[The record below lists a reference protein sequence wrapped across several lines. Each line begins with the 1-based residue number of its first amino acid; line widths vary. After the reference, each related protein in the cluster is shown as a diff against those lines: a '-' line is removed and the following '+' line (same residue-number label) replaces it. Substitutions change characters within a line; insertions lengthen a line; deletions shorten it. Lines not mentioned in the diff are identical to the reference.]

1 MQGSVWIQ
9 LSEVDLEDIAR
20 ILEIE
25 SSQVIAGDGNGAAMA
40 PSCFRASQ
48 EKCMERSACRQA
60 ADQTGDLR
68 DDLVPLEE
76 LWPPLDEPEEEGAPS
91 PPETPGVPRVEAQF
105 GVPEVPRAEARAG
118 ASEAP
123 EAAQE
128 QAADWP
134 CSSADPQP
142 PEQQGGHRAP
152 LIAVVSGRGGVGKT
166 TLVASMAACAARAGL
181 RAAVLDL
188 DLMFGDLPG
197 VLGVEAFRGLETV
210 AAHAHGGALM
220 EEDIEAAAM
229 RIGPGLTLWGP
240 LEAGECAELHGTTV
254 EQLLAVLRGAAD
266 VIFADTSVFW
276 GDAVAVAVGACDR
289 CLVVGTG
296 GEPAGAAAKH
306 VVQLAGRL
314 GVPVTRMTSVFNRMG
329 ERGAGEEEAMR
340 FEMATSLRSRF
351 RIAAGGEEV
360 AGMSSFGKLDALI
373 TEDSAFAKSVRMSTA
388 EILGELGCSFD
399 ARLLDSPTAAEKDG
413 PKLRLP
419 WRRKAGAA
427 R

>member
-1 MQGSVWIQ
+1 MQESVWIQ
-9 LSEVDLEDIAR
+9 LSEVDLEDITR
-20 ILEIE
+20 ILGIE

-60 ADQTGDLR
+60 AGQTGDLR

-91 PPETPGVPRVEAQF
+91 PPGVP
-105 GVPEVPRAEARAG
+105 
-118 ASEAP
+118 
-123 EAAQE
+123 
-128 QAADWP
+128 
-134 CSSADPQP
+134 DPSGT

-188 DLMFGDLPG
+188 DLMFGDLPT

-210 AAHAHGGALM
+210 AAHAHGGVLM

-373 TEDSAFAKSVRMSTA
+373 TEDSAFAKSVRTSTA

-399 ARLLDSPTAAEKDG
+399 AHLLDSPTAAEKDG

>member
-20 ILEIE
+20 ILGIE
-25 SSQVIAGDGNGAAMA
+25 SSRVIAGDGNGAAME

-60 ADQTGDLR
+60 AGQTGDLR

-76 LWPPLDEPEEEGAPS
+76 LWPPLDEPEGEGAPS
-91 PPETPGVPRVEAQF
+91 PPETLGVP
-105 GVPEVPRAEARAG
+105 
-118 ASEAP
+118 
-123 EAAQE
+123 
-128 QAADWP
+128 
-134 CSSADPQP
+134 DPP
-142 PEQQGGHRAP
+142 SPPGTPEQQGGHRAP

-188 DLMFGDLPG
+188 DLMFGDLPT

-210 AAHAHGGALM
+210 TAHASGAALM

-296 GEPAGAAAKH
+296 GESAGAAAKH

-373 TEDSAFAKSVRMSTA
+373 TEDSAFAKSVRTSTA

-413 PKLRLP
+413 SKLRLP
-419 WRRKAGAA
+419 WRRKAGAV

>member
-1 MQGSVWIQ
+1 MQESVWIQ
-9 LSEVDLEDIAR
+9 LSEVDLEDITR
-20 ILEIE
+20 ILGIE
-25 SSQVIAGDGNGAAMA
+25 SSRVIAGDGNGAAMA

-60 ADQTGDLR
+60 AGQTGDLR

-91 PPETPGVPRVEAQF
+91 PPETLGVPD
-105 GVPEVPRAEARAG
+105 PPSPPG
-118 ASEAP
+118 A
-123 EAAQE
+123 
-128 QAADWP
+128 
-134 CSSADPQP
+134 

-188 DLMFGDLPG
+188 DLMFGDLPT

-360 AGMSSFGKLDALI
+360 TGMSSFGKLDALI
-373 TEDSAFAKSVRMSTA
+373 TEDSAFAKSVRTSTA

-413 PKLRLP
+413 SKLRLP
-419 WRRKAGAA
+419 WRRKAGAV

>member
-1 MQGSVWIQ
+1 MQESVWIQ
-9 LSEVDLEDIAR
+9 LSEVDLEDITR
-20 ILEIE
+20 ILGIE

-60 ADQTGDLR
+60 AGQTGDLR

-91 PPETPGVPRVEAQF
+91 PPETLGVPD
-105 GVPEVPRAEARAG
+105 PPSPPG
-118 ASEAP
+118 A
-123 EAAQE
+123 
-128 QAADWP
+128 
-134 CSSADPQP
+134 

-188 DLMFGDLPG
+188 DLMFGDLPT

-360 AGMSSFGKLDALI
+360 TGMSSFGKLDALI
-373 TEDSAFAKSVRMSTA
+373 TEDSAFAKSVRTSTA

>member
-1 MQGSVWIQ
+1 MQESVWIQ
-9 LSEVDLEDIAR
+9 LSEVDLEDITR
-20 ILEIE
+20 ILGIE

-60 ADQTGDLR
+60 AGQTGDLR

-91 PPETPGVPRVEAQF
+91 PPETLGVPDPPSPPGPLEQ
-105 GVPEVPRAEARAG
+105 PE
-118 ASEAP
+118 
-123 EAAQE
+123 
-128 QAADWP
+128 
-134 CSSADPQP
+134 P

-188 DLMFGDLPG
+188 DLMFGDLPT

-210 AAHAHGGALM
+210 TAHAHGGALM

-289 CLVVGTG
+289 CLVVGAG

-373 TEDSAFAKSVRMSTA
+373 TEDSAFAKSVRTSTA

-413 PKLRLP
+413 SKLRLP
-419 WRRKAGAA
+419 WRRKAGAV

>member
-1 MQGSVWIQ
+1 MQESVWIQ
-9 LSEVDLEDIAR
+9 LSEVDLEDITR
-20 ILEIE
+20 ILGIE

-60 ADQTGDLR
+60 AGQTGDLR

-91 PPETPGVPRVEAQF
+91 PPETLGVPD
-105 GVPEVPRAEARAG
+105 PPSPPG
-118 ASEAP
+118 A
-123 EAAQE
+123 
-128 QAADWP
+128 
-134 CSSADPQP
+134 

-188 DLMFGDLPG
+188 DLMFGDLPT

-360 AGMSSFGKLDALI
+360 TGMSSFGKLDALI
-373 TEDSAFAKSVRMSTA
+373 TEDSAFAKSVRTSTA

-399 ARLLDSPTAAEKDG
+399 AHLLDSPTAAEKDG

>member
-9 LSEVDLEDIAR
+9 LSEVDLEDIAC
-20 ILEIE
+20 ILGIE
-25 SSQVIAGDGNGAAMA
+25 SSQVIAGDGNGAAME

-60 ADQTGDLR
+60 AGQTGDLR

-91 PPETPGVPRVEAQF
+91 PP
-105 GVPEVPRAEARAG
+105 G
-118 ASEAP
+118 AP
-123 EAAQE
+123 
-128 QAADWP
+128 D
-134 CSSADPQP
+134 SSGT

-188 DLMFGDLPG
+188 DLMFGDLPT

-210 AAHAHGGALM
+210 AAHAHGGVLM

-360 AGMSSFGKLDALI
+360 TGMSSFGKLDALI
-373 TEDSAFAKSVRMSTA
+373 TEDSAFAKSVRTSTA

-399 ARLLDSPTAAEKDG
+399 AHLLDSPTAAEKDG

>member
-9 LSEVDLEDIAR
+9 LSEVDLEDIAC
-20 ILEIE
+20 ILGIE
-25 SSQVIAGDGNGAAMA
+25 SSQVIAGDGNGAAME

-60 ADQTGDLR
+60 AGQTGDLR

-91 PPETPGVPRVEAQF
+91 PPGALGVPD
-105 GVPEVPRAEARAG
+105 PPSPPG
-118 ASEAP
+118 A
-123 EAAQE
+123 
-128 QAADWP
+128 
-134 CSSADPQP
+134 

-188 DLMFGDLPG
+188 DLMFGDLPT

-360 AGMSSFGKLDALI
+360 TGMSSFGKLDALI
-373 TEDSAFAKSVRMSTA
+373 TEDSAFAKSVRTSTA

>member
-1 MQGSVWIQ
+1 MQESVWIQ
-9 LSEVDLEDIAR
+9 LSEVDLEDITR
-20 ILEIE
+20 ILGIE

-60 ADQTGDLR
+60 AGQTGDLR

-91 PPETPGVPRVEAQF
+91 PPGVP
-105 GVPEVPRAEARAG
+105 
-118 ASEAP
+118 
-123 EAAQE
+123 
-128 QAADWP
+128 
-134 CSSADPQP
+134 DPSGT

-188 DLMFGDLPG
+188 DLMFGDLPT

-210 AAHAHGGALM
+210 AAHAHGGVLM

-373 TEDSAFAKSVRMSTA
+373 TEDSAFAKSVRTSTV

-399 ARLLDSPTAAEKDG
+399 AHLLDSPTAAEKDG

>member
-1 MQGSVWIQ
+1 MQESVWIQ
-9 LSEVDLEDIAR
+9 LSEVDLEDITR
-20 ILEIE
+20 ILGIE

-60 ADQTGDLR
+60 AGQTGDLR

-91 PPETPGVPRVEAQF
+91 PPGVP
-105 GVPEVPRAEARAG
+105 
-118 ASEAP
+118 
-123 EAAQE
+123 
-128 QAADWP
+128 
-134 CSSADPQP
+134 DPSGT

-188 DLMFGDLPG
+188 DLMFGDLPT

-360 AGMSSFGKLDALI
+360 TGMSSFGKLDALI
-373 TEDSAFAKSVRMSTA
+373 TEDSAFAKSVRTSTA

-413 PKLRLP
+413 SKLRLP
-419 WRRKAGAA
+419 WRRKAGAV

>member
-20 ILEIE
+20 ILGIE
-25 SSQVIAGDGNGAAMA
+25 SSRVIAGDGNGAAME

-60 ADQTGDLR
+60 AGQTGDLR

-91 PPETPGVPRVEAQF
+91 PPETLGVPD
-105 GVPEVPRAEARAG
+105 PPSPPG
-118 ASEAP
+118 A
-123 EAAQE
+123 
-128 QAADWP
+128 
-134 CSSADPQP
+134 

-188 DLMFGDLPG
+188 DLMFGDLPT

-210 AAHAHGGALM
+210 TAHASGGALM

-360 AGMSSFGKLDALI
+360 TGMSSFGKLDALI
-373 TEDSAFAKSVRMSTA
+373 TEDSAFAKSVRTSTA

-413 PKLRLP
+413 SKLRLP
-419 WRRKAGAA
+419 WRRKAGAV

>member
-1 MQGSVWIQ
+1 MQESVWIQ
-9 LSEVDLEDIAR
+9 LSEVDLEDITR
-20 ILEIE
+20 ILGIE

-60 ADQTGDLR
+60 AGQTGDLR

-91 PPETPGVPRVEAQF
+91 PPGVP
-105 GVPEVPRAEARAG
+105 
-118 ASEAP
+118 
-123 EAAQE
+123 
-128 QAADWP
+128 
-134 CSSADPQP
+134 DPSGT

-188 DLMFGDLPG
+188 DLMFGDLPT

-210 AAHAHGGALM
+210 AAHASGGALM

-314 GVPVTRMTSVFNRMG
+314 GVPATRMTSVFNRMG

-340 FEMATSLRSRF
+340 FEMATSLHSRF

-360 AGMSSFGKLDALI
+360 TGMSSFGKLDALI
-373 TEDSAFAKSVRMSTA
+373 TEDSAFAKSVRTSTA

>member
-1 MQGSVWIQ
+1 MQESVWIQ
-9 LSEVDLEDIAR
+9 LSEVDLEDITR
-20 ILEIE
+20 ILGIE

-60 ADQTGDLR
+60 AGQTGDLR

-91 PPETPGVPRVEAQF
+91 PPGVP
-105 GVPEVPRAEARAG
+105 
-118 ASEAP
+118 
-123 EAAQE
+123 
-128 QAADWP
+128 
-134 CSSADPQP
+134 DPSGM

-188 DLMFGDLPG
+188 DLMFGDLPT

-210 AAHAHGGALM
+210 TAHASGGALM

-296 GEPAGAAAKH
+296 GEPPAPP
-306 VVQLAGRL
+306 RS
-314 GVPVTRMTSVFNRMG
+314 TWC
-329 ERGAGEEEAMR
+329 
-340 FEMATSLRSRF
+340 SLPGDWGF
-351 RIAAGGEEV
+351 
-360 AGMSSFGKLDALI
+360 
-373 TEDSAFAKSVRMSTA
+373 
-388 EILGELGCSFD
+388 
-399 ARLLDSPTAAEKDG
+399 P
-413 PKLRLP
+413 
-419 WRRKAGAA
+419 
-427 R
+427 

>member
-1 MQGSVWIQ
+1 MQESVWIQ
-9 LSEVDLEDIAR
+9 LSEVDLEDITR
-20 ILEIE
+20 ILGIE

-60 ADQTGDLR
+60 VGQTGDLR

-91 PPETPGVPRVEAQF
+91 PPEVPDPPGTPGA
-105 GVPEVPRAEARAG
+105 
-118 ASEAP
+118 
-123 EAAQE
+123 
-128 QAADWP
+128 
-134 CSSADPQP
+134 

-188 DLMFGDLPG
+188 DLMFGDLPT

-210 AAHAHGGALM
+210 AAHAHGGVLM

-296 GEPAGAAAKH
+296 GESAGAAAKH

-360 AGMSSFGKLDALI
+360 TGMSSFGKLDALI
-373 TEDSAFAKSVRMSTA
+373 TEDSAFAKSVRTSTA

-399 ARLLDSPTAAEKDG
+399 AHLLDSPTAAEKDG

-427 R
+427 

>member
-1 MQGSVWIQ
+1 MQESVWIQ
-9 LSEVDLEDIAR
+9 LSEVDLEDITR
-20 ILEIE
+20 ILGIE
-25 SSQVIAGDGNGAAMA
+25 SSQVIAGDGNGAATA

-60 ADQTGDLR
+60 AGQTGDLR

-91 PPETPGVPRVEAQF
+91 PPEVP
-105 GVPEVPRAEARAG
+105 
-118 ASEAP
+118 
-123 EAAQE
+123 
-128 QAADWP
+128 
-134 CSSADPQP
+134 DPSGT

-188 DLMFGDLPG
+188 DLMFGDLPT

-210 AAHAHGGALM
+210 AAHAHGGVLM

-360 AGMSSFGKLDALI
+360 TGMSSFGKLDALI
-373 TEDSAFAKSVRMSTA
+373 TEDSAFAKSVRTSTA

-399 ARLLDSPTAAEKDG
+399 AHLLDSPTAAEKDG

>member
-1 MQGSVWIQ
+1 MQESVWIQ
-9 LSEVDLEDIAR
+9 LSEVDLEDITR
-20 ILEIE
+20 ILGIE

-60 ADQTGDLR
+60 VGQTGDLR

-91 PPETPGVPRVEAQF
+91 PPGVP
-105 GVPEVPRAEARAG
+105 
-118 ASEAP
+118 
-123 EAAQE
+123 
-128 QAADWP
+128 
-134 CSSADPQP
+134 DPSGM

-188 DLMFGDLPG
+188 DLMFGDLPT

-360 AGMSSFGKLDALI
+360 TGMSSFGKLDALI
-373 TEDSAFAKSVRMSTA
+373 TEDSAFAKSVRTSTA

-399 ARLLDSPTAAEKDG
+399 AHLLDSPTAAEKDG

>member
-1 MQGSVWIQ
+1 MQESVWIQ
-9 LSEVDLEDIAR
+9 LSEVDLEDITR
-20 ILEIE
+20 ILGIE

-60 ADQTGDLR
+60 VGQTGDLR

-91 PPETPGVPRVEAQF
+91 PPETLGVPD
-105 GVPEVPRAEARAG
+105 PPSPPG
-118 ASEAP
+118 A
-123 EAAQE
+123 
-128 QAADWP
+128 
-134 CSSADPQP
+134 

-188 DLMFGDLPG
+188 DLMFGDLPT

-360 AGMSSFGKLDALI
+360 TGMSSFGKLDALI
-373 TEDSAFAKSVRMSTA
+373 TEDSAFAKSVRTSTA

-413 PKLRLP
+413 SKLRLP
-419 WRRKAGAA
+419 WRRKAGAV